1 MFDRF
6 VFEIVTPWQKFEKK
20 FFLLSNF
27 YNGFCKIQLY
37 FPGKFIIM
45 DSVGMKASEEK
56 YENRI

>member
-6 VFEIVTPWQKFEKK
+6 VFEIVPPGKSLRKI
-20 FFLLSNF
+20 LSSFNF